1 MVQLSHMVVGGIIFL
16 MIFTGGML
24 AFDDITDKY
33 GLTPDPLYSDSSEF
47 DKTDDISN
55 LSVDVSNR
63 LDQTQLDT
71 DNINANL
78 GGSVTAI
85 KASFSMIAILKAVII
100 GIFNILQVPAYIAAG
115 VSAILIFVFTYS
127 IISSLL
133 GRRT

>member
-1 MVQLSHMVVGGIIFL
+1 MVQTSHMVVGAIIF
-16 MIFTGGML
+16 MIIFTGGMF

-33 GLTPDPLYSDSSEF
+33 GLTPDTLYSNSSEF
-47 DKTDDISN
+47 DKQDDIHN

-63 LDQTQLDT
+63 LDETQLDT

-85 KASFSMIAILKAVII
+85 KASFSMIGILKAVIM

-115 VSAILIFVFTYS
+115 ISAILIFVFTFS